1 MIALAL
7 FGAGA
12 CVALGMGAANRLKQR
27 ETVLQAWDQALQRMD
42 AAVNHSAAPLDEA
55 LRRGAAEE
63 IPALLELRRRLKE
76 TPAASTEELLADLP
90 WEESLSSIERDT
102 LMDCLARLFS
112 TSLQEQAQAL
122 AYARSQWTEYRKA
135 SRDAREKNSRLYT
148 SLGWLGGAAVFILL
162 C

>member
-1 MIALAL
+1 MLS
-7 FGAGA
+7 
-12 CVALGMGAANRLKQR
+12 N
-27 ETVLQAWDQALQRMD
+27 
-42 AAVNHSAAPLDEA
+42 
-55 LRRGAAEE
+55 
-63 IPALLELRRRLKE
+63 
-76 TPAASTEELLADLP
+76 LP
-90 WEESLSSIERDT
+90 WEDSLSCSERDT